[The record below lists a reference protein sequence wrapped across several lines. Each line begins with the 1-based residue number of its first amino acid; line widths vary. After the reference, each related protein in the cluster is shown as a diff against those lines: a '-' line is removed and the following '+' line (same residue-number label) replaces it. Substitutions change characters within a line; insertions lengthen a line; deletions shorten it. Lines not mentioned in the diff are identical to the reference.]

1 MSKSLNLLIIDKSGT
16 DNEEEEEE
24 DEQDN
29 VSLYICERE
38 KESN

>member
-1 MSKSLNLLIIDKSGT
+1 MSESLNLFIIDKSGT